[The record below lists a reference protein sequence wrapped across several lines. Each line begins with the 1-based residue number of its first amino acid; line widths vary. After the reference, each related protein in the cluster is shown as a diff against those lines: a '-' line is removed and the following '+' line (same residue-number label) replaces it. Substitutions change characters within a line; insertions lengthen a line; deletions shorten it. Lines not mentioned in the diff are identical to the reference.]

1 MSNFIPTDRKTD
13 YLLPPS
19 VDDWL
24 TQDHLARFV
33 VEVIDGLDLSSLTR
47 QYAGRGSR
55 AYHPATLLAMLVY
68 GYSTGVFSSRK
79 LEMASYDS
87 VAFRYIAAGSHP
99 DHDTLAT
106 FRRRFMDEIA
116 GLFVQVLEMAREMK
130 LLKLLKL
137 LKLGTVCLDG
147 TKIHANA
154 SRHSA
159 LSHGHIVKLE
169 TRLQQDVQEL
179 LALADAADTAN
190 IPDGMSLPKEL
201 QLREDRL
208 AAMAAAKAKI
218 AARAAERHAREK
230 AEFDEKMSQRQAREK
245 ETGKK
250 TRGKAPK
257 PPEPG
262 IKDSD
267 QINLTDEESRIMPI
281 AGGGF
286 EQCYNAQAAVDAQT
300 MLVVATTL
308 TQATND
314 KQQVQPMIKV
324 LQEQA
329 PRLGDVQTLIA
340 DTGYCTQSNIK
351 ACVDASIDPLL
362 CVARQDHHPHWRE
375 RFTEPAALTED
386 ATPMQTMAHRL
397 ATKAGRAAY
406 AMRKQTV
413 EPVFGIIKSVM
424 GFRQF
429 SLRGLHK
436 VTGEWNLVCLAW
448 NVKRMAVL
456 RPKAG

>member
-1 MSNFIPTDRKTD
+1 MSNFILTDRKTD

-33 VEVIDGLDLSSLTR
+33 VEVIDGLDLSNLTR
-47 QYAGRGSR
+47 QYAGRGSK
-55 AYHPATLLAMLVY
+55 AHHPATLLAILVY
-68 GYSTGVFSSRK
+68 GDSTGVFSSRK
-79 LEMASYDS
+79 LEMATYDS
-87 VAFRYIAAGSHP
+87 VAFRYIAAGTHP

-106 FRRRFMDEIA
+106 FRRRFIDELA
-116 GLFVQVLEMAREMK
+116 GLFVQVLEMAQEMK
-130 LLKLLKL
+130 LLKM
-137 LKLGTVCLDG
+137 GTVCLDG

-169 TRLQQDVQEL
+169 DQLKQEVQEL
-179 LALADAADTAN
+179 LALAEAADTAN
-190 IPDGMSLPKEL
+190 TPEGMSLPKEL
-201 QLREDRL
+201 KLRQDRL

-218 AARAAERHAREK
+218 AARAAERYAREK
-230 AEFDEKMSQRQAREK
+230 AEFDQKMNKRQVKAD

-250 TRGKAPK
+250 PRGKTPAQPQ
-257 PPEPG
+257 PG
-262 IKDSD
+262 VRDSD
-267 QINLTDEESRIMPI
+267 QINLTDEESRIMPVS
-281 AGGGF
+281 GGGF
-286 EQCYNAQAAVDAQT
+286 DQCYNAQAGVDANT
-300 MLVVATTL
+300 MLVVASTL
-308 TQATND
+308 TQAPND

-329 PRLGDVQTLIA
+329 PMLGCAQVLIA
-340 DTGYCTQSNIK
+340 DTGYCSESNVK
-351 ACVDASIDPLL
+351 VCEEAKL
-362 CVARQDHHPHWRE
+362 VALIAVTRQDHHPHWRE
-375 RFTEPAALTED
+375 RFTEPAPVQED
-386 ATPMQTMAHRL
+386 ATPMQAMTHRL
-397 ATKAGRAAY
+397 TTRAGRAAY
-406 AMRKQTV
+406 AIRKQTV

-429 SLRGLHK
+429 SLRGLRK

-456 RPKAG
+456 RPNVG